1 MEIKV
6 KYAPEQEA
14 RLNKIEQG
22 DWIDLYANEEVR
34 LVAGDYK
41 LIDLGVAM
49 ELPKGHEA
57 HVVPR
62 SSTYKHFGII
72 QSNSMGVIDESYCG
86 ENDFW
91 KFPAIAMRDTLIEK
105 GDRICQFRI
114 MAKMPEVQITEVTTL
129 GNTDRGGFGSTGKK

>member
-6 KYAPEQEA
+6 KYAADQDA
-14 RLNKIEQG
+14 RVNKIEQG
-22 DWIDLYANEEVR
+22 DWIDLHANEEVH
-34 LVAGDYK
+34 LAAGDYK
-41 LIDLGVAM
+41 LIELGVAM
-49 ELPKGHEA
+49 ELPKGYEA

-91 KFPAIAMRDTLIEK
+91 KFPAIAMRDTVIEK

-114 MAKMPEVQITEVTTL
+114 MAKMPKIKITEVATL